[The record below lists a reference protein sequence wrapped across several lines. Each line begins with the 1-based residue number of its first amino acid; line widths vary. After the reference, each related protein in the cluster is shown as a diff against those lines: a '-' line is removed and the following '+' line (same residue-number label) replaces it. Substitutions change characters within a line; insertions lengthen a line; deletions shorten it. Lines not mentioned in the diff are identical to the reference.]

1 MGVSVQTPAFMCER
15 HARKP
20 SGVAIRSHA
29 TRRSDRAADHPGERL
44 AAGSPISLPLSPW
57 PDDGAN
63 AIASGARGRERRYS
77 PIVVPEGVV
86 VSM

>member
-1 MGVSVQTPAFMCER
+1 MRLVAATVSLITPENGW
-15 HARKP
+15 P
-20 SGVAIRSHA
+20 QL
-29 TRRSDRAADHPGERL
+29 SDQPGAE
-44 AAGSPISLPLSPW
+44 PW
-57 PDDGAN
+57 PGDGAN